1 MENVD
6 EVKLWEYVDM
16 LWFKII
22 CCEQA
27 YVSHMGARYVGD
39 GTRDTLFMLY
49 RTMDGSTR
57 YLECTFHDRQK
68 SNTAYA
74 IRFFLAP
81 YFFTYNTQ
89 SSGTMGF
96 YVKSTL
102 DYNTMVTPNKF
113 ITLTEI
119 PYMLCTPKTPRCEYS
134 HTFTTPLRMP
144 FTLDKSR
151 SDSWIDICVSQKI
164 EKFKLKRK
172 HIQWR
177 ELTHKESQPSQELPA
192 SSLSTSSP
200 VSEKSNE
207 VSVLG
212 QLLK

>member
-1 MENVD
+1 MENDNKV
-6 EVKLWEYVDM
+6 ELWEKVDM

-22 CCEQA
+22 CCEQP
-27 YVSHMGARYVGD
+27 YVSNTSATYVAD
-39 GTRDTLFMLY
+39 GTRDSLYMLY
-49 RTMDGSTR
+49 RTMDGSIR
-57 YLECTFHDRQK
+57 YLECCFCDRK
-68 SNTAYA
+68 NTNTAYA

-89 SSGTMGF
+89 SSGTLGF

-102 DYNTMVTPNKF
+102 SFKTMTTSTNF
-113 ITLTEI
+113 ITLTEL

-134 HTFTTPLRMP
+134 HTFTTPLRIP

-151 SDSWIDICVSQKI
+151 SYTWTDICVSQKI

-177 ELTHKESQPSQELPA
+177 DPTLKESQPSQELPA
-192 SSLSTSSP
+192 SSSSTSSLA
-200 VSEKSNE
+200 SEKSNE
-207 VSVLG
+207 ASVLG